1 MTSRIINDMHKENFK
16 RHIGELEINAI
27 WMQRNVIQYMKI
39 SYKLLETVQIIS
51 PVWGEMGLNKT
62 R

>member
-1 MTSRIINDMHKENFK
+1 MTCHKENFK

-39 SYKLLETVQIIS
+39 SYKLLETANNFPTV
-51 PVWGEMGLNKT
+51 GGNGLEQD
-62 R
+62 